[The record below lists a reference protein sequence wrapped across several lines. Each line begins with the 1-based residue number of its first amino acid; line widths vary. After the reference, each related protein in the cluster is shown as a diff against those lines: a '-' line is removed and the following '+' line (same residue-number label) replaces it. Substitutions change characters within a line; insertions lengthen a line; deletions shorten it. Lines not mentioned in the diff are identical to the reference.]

1 MSTPRLSWKPRAV
14 RWRERAMIWTYDV
27 NRGLE
32 VLVGGNQIILVDGFA
47 VIVSRFGCKPSLAR
61 SR

>member
-1 MSTPRLSWKPRAV
+1 
-14 RWRERAMIWTYDV
+14 MIWTYDV